1 MEPLANKIRPTT
13 LKEFVG
19 QEHLVGKGKPFREA
33 IEKGHLFSFV
43 LWGPP
48 GSGKTMIM
56 KSFAQ
61 RVGAAYICPDDIRVE
76 FGLRADDQSRN
87 REVWEEVYWRV
98 YENSAL
104 FEHFVIDATN
114 ARASDRVRLIQH
126 CRQFADCVKGVWFVT
141 PLEECKRRNK
151 LRERQVP
158 GWAIER
164 MYRTLEQ
171 EPPDE
176 SEGFNEIII
185 IIPTHNSSKQ
195 KI

>member
-1 MEPLANKIRPTT
+1 MKTVFLAI
-13 LKEFVG
+13 
-19 QEHLVGKGKPFREA
+19 
-33 IEKGHLFSFV
+33 
-43 LWGPP
+43 GPP

-76 FGLRADDQSRN
+76 FGLRAGDQSRN

-185 IIPTHNSSKQ
+185 IIPTDKSWKQ
-195 KI
+195 KG